1 MRILISLFILILFG
15 TLNSQRYDLIEWYRI
30 YGAKGYMNADSTDYI
45 EVDLRLYPPEHLFYN
60 DTTVSKYPWKL
71 DVWFYRSREAPL
83 GGTMWTKK
91 NTVTYGRWVYMRGGC
106 MFLGADSLRENGSIS
121 WRRQKGD
128 KGKNSYFLF
137 DYGLY
142 YALKIFNAE
151 LAQFADIV
159 VFPKEASTDNME

>member
-1 MRILISLFILILFG
+1 MKKLIILFVLILFG
-15 TLNSQRYDLIEWYRI
+15 SLGSQRYDLLEWYRV
-30 YGAKGYMNADSTDYI
+30 YETKGYMNVDSTHYVEI
-45 EVDLRLYPPEHLFYN
+45 DLRLYPPEHLFYK
-60 DTTVSKYPWKL
+60 DTTISKYPWKL
-71 DVWFYRSREAPL
+71 SVWFYQSKEAPL

-91 NTVTYGRWVYMRGGC
+91 YTVTYGRWVYMCGGC
-106 MFLGADSLRENGSIS
+106 MFLGADSLRKDGSIV

-159 VFPKEASTDNME
+159 IFSK